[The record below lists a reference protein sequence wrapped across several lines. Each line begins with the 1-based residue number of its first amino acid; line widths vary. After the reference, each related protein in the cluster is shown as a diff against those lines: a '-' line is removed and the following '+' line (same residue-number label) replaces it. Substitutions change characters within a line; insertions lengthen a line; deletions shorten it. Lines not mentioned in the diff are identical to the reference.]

1 MPKMKTH
8 SSLKDRFKI
17 TGTGKV
23 KRYKAFKNHLLSGKS
38 ARQKRSYATNPVM
51 APGDV
56 RRLKQS
62 LGNIG
67 NLK

>member
-23 KRYKAFKNHLLSGKS
+23 KRHKAYRNPLLSHKS
-38 ARQKRSYATNPVM
+38 GRQKRVLAGQPLM

-56 RRLKQS
+56 SRLKQGLS
-62 LGNIG
+62 

>member
-1 MPKMKTH
+1 MSMPKMKTH

-23 KRYKAFKNHLLSGKS
+23 MRYKAFKNHLLSHKS
-38 ARQKRSYATNPVM
+38 GRQKRVLGTQPLT

-56 RRLKQS
+56 RRMKQQ
-62 LGNIG
+62 LA

>member
-8 SSLKDRFKI
+8 SSLKGRFKV
-17 TGTGKV
+17 TGTGKIM
-23 KRYKAFKNHLLSGKS
+23 RYKAYKNHLLSGKS
-38 ARQKRSYATNPVM
+38 ARQKRVLGTNPVM

-56 RRLKQS
+56 KRLKQGLS
-62 LGNIG
+62 

>member
-23 KRYKAFKNHLLSGKS
+23 KRYKAYKNHLLSGKS
-38 ARQKRSYATNPVM
+38 GRQKRVLAGQPLM

-56 RRLKQS
+56 SRLKQG
-62 LGNIG
+62 LDQ
-67 NLK
+67 LR

>member
-8 SSLKDRFKI
+8 SSLKGRFKI

-23 KRYKAFKNHLLSGKS
+23 TRYKAYRNHLLSHKS
-38 ARQKRSYATNPVM
+38 KRAKRVLGTNPEM

-56 RRLKQS
+56 RRLKQG
-62 LGNIG
+62 LA

>member
-8 SSLKDRFKI
+8 SSLKGRFKI

-23 KRYKAFKNHLLSGKS
+23 KRHKAYRNHLLSHKS
-38 ARQKRSYATNPVM
+38 GRQKRVLATQPMM
-51 APGDV
+51 AQGDV
-56 RRLKQS
+56 RRLQQQ
-62 LGNIG
+62 LA

>member
-8 SSLKDRFKI
+8 SSLKDRFKV

-23 KRYKAFKNHLLSGKS
+23 KRFKAYKNHLLSHKS
-38 ARQKRSYATNPVM
+38 GRQKRVLSSQPNLAQ
-51 APGDV
+51 GDY
-56 RRLKQS
+56 RRLQQQ
-62 LGNIG
+62 IA

>member
-8 SSLKDRFKI
+8 SSLKRRFKI

-23 KRYKAFKNHLLSGKS
+23 KRYKAYRNHLLSHKS
-38 ARQKRSYATNPVM
+38 GRQKRVLASQPLM
-51 APGDV
+51 AAGDV
-56 RRLKQS
+56 NRLKQS
-62 LGNIG
+62 LA

>member
-8 SSLKDRFKI
+8 SSLKGRFKI

-23 KRYKAFKNHLLSGKS
+23 RRYKSGRNHLLSHKS
-38 ARQKRSYATNPVM
+38 NRTKRVLATSPVM
-51 APGDV
+51 AAGDV
-56 RRLKQS
+56 RRMKQQ
-62 LGNIG
+62 LA

>member
-23 KRYKAFKNHLLSGKS
+23 TRYKAHKNHLLSGKS
-38 ARQKRSYATNPVM
+38 NRQKRVLSTNPVM
-51 APGDV
+51 SSGDV
-56 RRLKQS
+56 KRLKQQ
-62 LGNIG
+62 LDLI
-67 NLK
+67 K

>member
-8 SSLKDRFKI
+8 SSLKGRFKI

-23 KRYKAFKNHLLSGKS
+23 KRYKAYKNHLLSHKS
-38 ARQKRSYATNPVM
+38 KRAKRVLSSSPLM
-51 APGDV
+51 SSGDV
-56 RRLKQS
+56 KRLKQQLS
-62 LGNIG
+62 

>member
-23 KRYKAFKNHLLSGKS
+23 KRYKAYRNHLLSHKS
-38 ARQKRSYATNPVM
+38 VRQKRVLEGQPIM

-56 RRLKQS
+56 KRLKQGLS
-62 LGNIG
+62 

>member
-23 KRYKAFKNHLLSGKS
+23 KRYKAFRNHLLSGKS
-38 ARQKRSYATNPVM
+38 GRQKRVLAGQPLM
-51 APGDV
+51 AAGDV
-56 RRLKQS
+56 RRLQQG
-62 LGNIG
+62 LA

>member
-23 KRYKAFKNHLLSGKS
+23 KRYKAYKNHLLSGKS
-38 ARQKRSYATNPVM
+38 ARQKRVLGTNPVM

-56 RRLKQS
+56 RRLKQG
-62 LGNIG
+62 LANI
-67 NLK
+67 K

>member
-23 KRYKAFKNHLLSGKS
+23 KRFKAFRNHLLSGKS
-38 ARQKRSYATNPVM
+38 ARQKRVLATQPLM
-51 APGDV
+51 AAGDV
-56 RRLKQS
+56 RRLKQGLS
-62 LGNIG
+62 

>member
-23 KRYKAFKNHLLSGKS
+23 KRYKAYKNHLLSGKS
-38 ARQKRSYATNPVM
+38 GRQKRVLGTQPLMHEGDYA
-51 APGDV
+51 
-56 RRLKQS
+56 RLKQQ
-62 LGNIG
+62 LLNI
-67 NLK
+67 K

>member
-8 SSLKDRFKI
+8 SSLKGRFKI

-23 KRYKAFKNHLLSGKS
+23 KRYKAYKNHLLSHKS
-38 ARQKRSYATNPVM
+38 KRAKRVLGTSPVM

-56 RRLKQS
+56 KRLKQS
-62 LGNIG
+62 LA

>member
-23 KRYKAFKNHLLSGKS
+23 KRYKAYRNHLLSHKS
-38 ARQKRSYATNPVM
+38 ARQKRVLATQPLM
-51 APGDV
+51 AAGDV
-56 RRLKQS
+56 RRIQQQLS
-62 LGNIG
+62 

>member
-23 KRYKAFKNHLLSGKS
+23 MRYKAYKNHLLSHKS
-38 ARQKRSYATNPVM
+38 GRAKRVLAIQPLM

-56 RRLKQS
+56 RRLQQQ
-62 LGNIG
+62 LG

>member
-23 KRYKAFKNHLLSGKS
+23 KRHKAFRNHLLSHKS
-38 ARQKRSYATNPVM
+38 GRQKRVLATQPLM
-51 APGDV
+51 AQGDV
-56 RRLKQS
+56 RRLQQQ
-62 LGNIG
+62 LA

>member
-8 SSLKDRFKI
+8 SSLKGRFKI

-23 KRYKAFKNHLLSGKS
+23 KRYKAYRNHLLSHKS
-38 ARQKRSYATNPVM
+38 KRAKRVLGTSPVM

-56 RRLKQS
+56 RRLKQGLS
-62 LGNIG
+62 

>member
-23 KRYKAFKNHLLSGKS
+23 KRHKAYRNHLLSHKS
-38 ARQKRSYATNPVM
+38 GRQKRVLASQPLM
-51 APGDV
+51 AAGDV
-56 RRLKQS
+56 RRIQQQLA
-62 LGNIG
+62 NI
-67 NLK
+67 K

>member
-23 KRYKAFKNHLLSGKS
+23 KRYKAYRNHLLSHKS
-38 ARQKRSYATNPVM
+38 GRQKRNLATQPLM
-51 APGDV
+51 ASGDV
-56 RRLKQS
+56 NRLKQALS
-62 LGNIG
+62 

>member
-23 KRYKAFKNHLLSGKS
+23 MRYKAYKNHLLSGKS
-38 ARQKRSYATNPVM
+38 ARQKRVLATNPVM
-51 APGDV
+51 AAGDV
-56 RRLKQS
+56 KRLAQG
-62 LGNIG
+62 LANIKG
-67 NLK
+67 

>member
-23 KRYKAFKNHLLSGKS
+23 KRYKAYKNHLLSGKS
-38 ARQKRSYATNPVM
+38 GRQKRVLNNQPLM
-51 APGDV
+51 AAGDV
-56 RRLKQS
+56 SRLKQG
-62 LGNIG
+62 LDQ
-67 NLK
+67 LR

>member
-8 SSLKDRFKI
+8 SSLKGRFKI

-23 KRYKAFKNHLLSGKS
+23 MRYKQGKNHLLSGKS
-38 ARQKRSYATNPVM
+38 SRTKRVLSTNPVM

-56 RRLKQS
+56 RRLKQQLS
-62 LGNIG
+62 NIKG
-67 NLK
+67 

>member
-23 KRYKAFKNHLLSGKS
+23 KRFKAFRNHLLSGKS
-38 ARQKRSYATNPVM
+38 ARQKRVLATQPLM
-51 APGDV
+51 AAGDV
-56 RRLKQS
+56 RRLKQG
-62 LGNIG
+62 LG